1 MPFNTTNSEGV
12 DFSAVFYLNS
22 ATPEYP
28 RPPFAVGTV
37 MKGSDGTEYVY
48 VSSTSAQAVGDVCRL
63 STGWAATGVN
73 AADVGMFGLLVGVVP
88 AAVSA
93 AAGTVS
99 AAFFWLQRA
108 GICPAISVTTG
119 VTANQQLYSMGT
131 TGRLDASPATGDEA
145 ITGLVTT
152 ATAASNL
159 APGILN
165 YPTVGATT

>member
-1 MPFNTTNSEGV
+1 MPFNITNTEGV
-12 DFSAVFYLNS
+12 DFSAVFYLDT
-22 ATPEYP
+22 AKPEYP

-37 MKGSDGTEYVY
+37 MKGTDGTEYVY
-48 VSSTSAQAVGDVCRL
+48 VSATSAQAIGDVCRL
-63 STGWAATGVN
+63 STAWVATGVN

-88 AAVSA
+88 VVVAAVS
-93 AAGTVS
+93 GTVS
-99 AAFFWLQRA
+99 ASFFWIQRA

-159 APGILN
+159 APGVLN